1 MAKLNMT
8 HEIRCDEATFWKVFV
23 DKEFNERLYKDALGF
38 PEFAITEQQDGETE
52 YKRKA
57 VGTPKMNA
65 PGPVQKLLGSNFKY
79 TEDGRLDKK
88 AGLWTFKI
96 IPSTLA
102 DKMKTEGT
110 VKLEKAGE
118 GKVRRVVEIIIEAKV
133 FGLGGILEGTA
144 EKQFKDGWEK
154 SADFM
159 NKWVAEKK

>member
-1 MAKLNMT
+1 MAKLHMD
-8 HEIRCDEATFWKVFV
+8 HEIRCDETTFWKVFV

-38 PEFAITEQQDGETE
+38 PEFTVIEQHDSETE

-57 VGTPKMNA
+57 SGTPKMNA
-65 PGPVQKLLGSNFKY
+65 PAVVQKLLGSNFKY
-79 TEDGRLDKK
+79 MEEGRLDKK
-88 AGLWTFKI
+88 TGLWTFKI

-118 GKVRRVVEIIIEAKV
+118 GKVRRIVDITIEAKV

-154 SADFM
+154 SAEFM
-159 NKWVAEKK
+159 NKWVADKK